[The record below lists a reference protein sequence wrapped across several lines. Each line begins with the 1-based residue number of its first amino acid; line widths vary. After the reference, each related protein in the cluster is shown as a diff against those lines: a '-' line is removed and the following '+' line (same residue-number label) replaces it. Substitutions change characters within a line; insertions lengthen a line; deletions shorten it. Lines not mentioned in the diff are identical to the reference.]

1 MQSPKL
7 ILGFQGAETG
17 GSQPPASRT
26 FAPLCLPIPTLH
38 GISPAILPL
47 VRICHTKHFSKP
59 KQKNIVKC
67 LLKNKCH
74 TSPITSNNSH
84 VSTIPFFSVLRVAVM
99 ESSTAVKLRSCKET
113 NVNIW
118 LKSYHF
124 RASC

>member
-1 MQSPKL
+1 MPFK
-7 ILGFQGAETG
+7 
-17 GSQPPASRT
+17 
-26 FAPLCLPIPTLH
+26 
-38 GISPAILPL
+38 
-47 VRICHTKHFSKP
+47 
-59 KQKNIVKC
+59 KQMSYI
-67 LLKNKCH
+67 
-74 TSPITSNNSH
+74 TPITSNNSH